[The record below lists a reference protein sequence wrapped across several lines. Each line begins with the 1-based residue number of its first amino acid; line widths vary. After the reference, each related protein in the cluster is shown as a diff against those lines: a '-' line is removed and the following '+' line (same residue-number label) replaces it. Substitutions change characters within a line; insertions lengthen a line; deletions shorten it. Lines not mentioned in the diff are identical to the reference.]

1 MRPSHPNSPAPPG
14 TVRLKLQV
22 AYEGSAF
29 CGWQSQAGGRAVQ
42 DALESAF
49 AKLAGYRV
57 VVHGAGRTDSGVH
70 ALGQIAHADVPAQR
84 LAPASWA
91 GALNAELP
99 REMRVL
105 ASSRARRDFHAR
117 FDAAGKTYVYHIW
130 NHRFQN
136 PLERAR
142 SWHVASPLDRMLLQ
156 TLARSLEGTHDFA
169 AFAANRGSPE
179 KSTVRTLY
187 RVRLRCDGP
196 MLRLSFMGSGFLYR
210 MVRLLTGSLVRVAQG
225 KKEAAWLGELL
236 HNPAGRKTS
245 FCAPAE
251 GLFLQKVHYRVPFL
265 TRTKPASV
273 DTRHPAV
280 PPGA

>member
-1 MRPSHPNSPAPPG
+1 M
-14 TVRLKLQV
+14 RLKLQV

-29 CGWQSQAGGRAVQ
+29 CGWQSQAGGGTVQ
-42 DALESAF
+42 DALEAAF
-49 AKLAGYRV
+49 AKLVGHRV

-70 ALGQIAHADVPAQR
+70 AIGQIAHADVPCQR

-91 GALNAELP
+91 GALNATLP

-105 ASSRARRDFHAR
+105 ASSQARRDFHAR
-117 FDAAGKTYVYHIW
+117 FDAAGKTYCYQIW

-136 PLERAR
+136 PLERTH
-142 SWHVASPLDRMLLQ
+142 SWHVASPLNRPLLQ
-156 TLARSLEGTHDFA
+156 TLAGSLEGTHDFA

-187 RVRLRCDGP
+187 RVRLSCRGP
-196 MLRLSFMGSGFLYR
+196 MVRLTFVGNGFLYR

-225 KKEAAWLGELL
+225 KKDAAWLQELL
-236 HNPAGRKTS
+236 QQPTGRKTS

-251 GLFLQKVHYRVPFL
+251 GLFLQKVHYRTPFSARAN
-265 TRTKPASV
+265 T
-273 DTRHPAV
+273 
-280 PPGA
+280 PPPDPQNPGGLPTM